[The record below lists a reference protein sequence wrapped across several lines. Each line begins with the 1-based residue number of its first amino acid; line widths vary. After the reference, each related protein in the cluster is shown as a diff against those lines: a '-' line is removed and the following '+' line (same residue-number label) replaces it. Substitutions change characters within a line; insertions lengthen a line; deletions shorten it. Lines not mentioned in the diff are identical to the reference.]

1 MEIDHGSIRNLLAQ
15 RGGIVPSVRTRAI
28 LALTLVE
35 REDISRGIACGES
48 GRSIADRI
56 GRAASTVSREI
67 ARHGGRS
74 GYRAN
79 NANDGAWESGL
90 RPKPCLLAL
99 NRKLRNMS
107 DRDYV

>member
-48 GRSIADRI
+48 CRSIADRI
-56 GRAASTVSREI
+56 RSRA
-67 ARHGGRS
+67 
-74 GYRAN
+74 
-79 NANDGAWESGL
+79 
-90 RPKPCLLAL
+90 
-99 NRKLRNMS
+99 
-107 DRDYV
+107 